1 MRIVSVGHPQAPPER
16 RLSILLLVMA
26 ANQRLGQLADRE
38 LAADGVETAD
48 YGLLSLVG
56 VRGPVRLTE
65 VAAELGM
72 RLTTASDAMRR
83 LEARGHAARE
93 PNPEDGRSVLFA
105 LTAEGDAEWRRGWPA
120 LERINRF
127 LAGELDHPAL
137 VRAALENLGAAFAA
151 GLARPAL
158 GGGGDPNP

>member
-1 MRIVSVGHPQAPPER
+1 MSVGRPQAPPER
-16 RLSILLLVMA
+16 RLSLLLLVLA
-26 ANQRLGQLADRE
+26 AHQRLLQLVERE
-38 LAADGVETAD
+38 LAADGVDDAD

-83 LEARGHAARE
+83 LEARGHAVRE

-105 LTAEGDAEWRRGWPA
+105 LTGEGEAEWRRGWPA
-120 LERINRF
+120 LQRINRF
-127 LAGELDHPAL
+127 LEDELEEPAA
-137 VRAALENLGAAFAA
+137 VRSALESLGAAFAA
-151 GLARPAL
+151 GLAAAAL
-158 GGGGDPNP
+158 GASPNP

>member
-1 MRIVSVGHPQAPPER
+1 MSVGHPQAPPER
-16 RLSILLLVMA
+16 RLSILLLVLA

-38 LAADGVETAD
+38 LAADGVEAAD

-56 VRGPVRLTE
+56 MRGPVRLTE

-93 PNPEDGRSVLFA
+93 PNPEDGRSVLFV

-120 LERINRF
+120 LDRITRF
-127 LAGELDHPAL
+127 LAEQLDNPAL
-137 VRAALENLGAAFAA
+137 VRAALENLGTAFAA
-151 GLARPAL
+151 GLARPTL
-158 GGGGDPNP
+158 GGGNPNP